1 MIKITQFLKLLF
13 PRNKALTLAL
23 IASLLVHILLL
34 SKFVLTL
41 PELDERRQAINV
53 RLVNVQ
59 AMQKATPAPAIKAY
73 QKPVAAT
80 PKPPQ
85 PEPEATVNEISKLAD
100 DAKVQEIPAAIPPIT
115 SADNMQPA
123 KQAADQTASNA
134 LPEEA
139 VVTEETI
146 EPSEPSKPSKPSK
159 PSEPI
164 QSSESSES
172 IEVANIAKKPAPQP
186 YKQVETEFEVR
197 SNKDTSAAGSARIM
211 FRIDKNRTYMLTSV
225 TQAKD
230 LASLFLDTL
239 TQISEGVVTDKGLLP
254 SYYSYQYANDLSKT
268 QSARFAWSDG
278 MLIMRSAKAEK
289 TVILSTGTQ
298 DSLSFMYQFM
308 FTPPLE
314 SMEITMTNGEK
325 LRTYSYNFQGEEQIT
340 TKLGELNTI
349 HLHKSGDDEEKTELW
364 LGIDYQYLPVKIRK
378 TAKDGS
384 FIEQTA
390 TSIYTISP

>member
-146 EPSEPSKPSKPSK
+146 
-159 PSEPI
+159 EPI